1 MLLPGGNSI
10 YQIIGAAEAPR
21 GPQRQS
27 TVKRINIVYPSIKYL
42 VIEYVYSNRELVLT
56 MDDLERGYT
65 HTHTPYLW

>member
-42 VIEYVYSNRELVLT
+42 VIEYYIVIVSWFSRW
-56 MDDLERGYT
+56 MIWRGDI
-65 HTHTPYLW
+65 HTHTPP